1 MFKSRLFLCCLC
13 DPGQV
18 NLTDNLFF
26 RRGNT
31 CSTYLTAASMLSLN
45 AEAAAKGSLV
55 ILPPSCPQPP
65 VQPKTERVGDPP
77 VGPSRRSVKDA
88 NLIALPWGRRRRA
101 PRHPPPPQRQATI
114 PARLQGPSPSV
125 SQVRPAPATSDPPG
139 ASFAPWWR
147 VDPSPRGVHRLASA
161 RLQLH
166 SGWGQTPIG
175 FVPGSLESPA
185 PQVRRERGGR
195 EVAAYRGA

>member
-1 MFKSRLFLCCLC
+1 
-13 DPGQV
+13 
-18 NLTDNLFF
+18 
-26 RRGNT
+26 
-31 CSTYLTAASMLSLN
+31 MLSLN
-45 AEAAAKGSLV
+45 GEAVPKGSLA

-147 VDPSPRGVHRLASA
+147 VDPSPRGAAPSRLRAPAAPLGLGPDSD
-161 RLQLH
+161 RLRPREPGVPTPP
-166 SGWGQTPIG
+166 SPAWAGWSRGCSL
-175 FVPGSLESPA
+175 PGSLSALDSTVAMVEA
-185 PQVRRERGGR
+185 PVRVRALASCR
-195 EVAAYRGA
+195 EV